1 MGKMAEYAF
10 IAGTLSTIL
19 ALIGYA
25 SYALSG
31 VRSARLAAAGVPMS
45 TGRVGFVSGPRTASI
60 GHYATLLAWLAFGLL
75 GASLVFRTIATG
87 HGPFSNM
94 YEFSIAFSFGILGAY
109 LWFERKY
116 HQRVL
121 GLLALPVALGLLAYA
136 WTIPADIEPLVPAL
150 QNNLLLS
157 VHVATAIVA
166 YGSFTIAF
174 AAALLYLIQPETGR
188 WGLPKPQVLDEIG
201 YRAIVV
207 GFPFLTLT
215 IVLGA
220 LWADVAWGR
229 YWGWDPKETASLV
242 TWFIYG
248 AYLHARVVRGWRG
261 SKAAILLII
270 GFGATLLTYF
280 GNLFFG
286 GLHSYSGLG

>member
-1 MGKMAEYAF
+1 MEKMAVYTLEAG
-10 IAGTLSTIL
+10 IAMTVL
-19 ALIGYA
+19 ALIAYVLYA
-25 SYALSG
+25 VSG
-31 VRSARLAAAGVPMS
+31 VRAARMAAAGVPMT

-60 GHYATLLAWLAFGLL
+60 GRYATILGWLGFILL

-94 YEFSIAFSFGILGAY
+94 YEFSVAFAWGILGAY
-109 LWFERKY
+109 YWFEHKY
-116 HQRVL
+116 RQRIL
-121 GLLALPVALGLLAYA
+121 ALIALPVALALLFYA
-136 WTIPADIEPLVPAL
+136 LSIPAGSNIEPLVPAL

-174 AAALLYLIQPETGR
+174 AAA
-188 WGLPKPQVLDEIG
+188 
-201 YRAIVV
+201 
-207 GFPFLTLT
+207 
-215 IVLGA
+215 
-220 LWADVAWGR
+220 WADVAWGR

-261 SKAAILLII
+261 RNAAILLLV